1 MCLLREFDY
10 WVAHLG
16 HPIFSLNLGSVK
28 LLTLS
33 QYDLFWGCPFGH
45 PQFYV
50 FHIGVAQSGDPI
62 LTCFMLGVAN
72 LPPPI
77 YSNPAISPGLMPG
90 LIGVIGSDDSSFTWV
105 YVRVGESAHP
115 KCTYL
120 DRAKLPYPNTT
131 LSFGFAGRRIGASP
145 EAPLSLRVLRWGRL
159 IGRLQIRLF

>member
-1 MCLLREFDY
+1 MCLLRESDY

-16 HPIFSLNLGSVK
+16 HPIFSFNLGSVI

-33 QYDLFWGCPFGH
+33 QHDLFWGCPFGH
-45 PQFYV
+45 PQLYAL
-50 FHIGVAQSGDPI
+50 HIGVAQSGDPI

-105 YVRVGESAHP
+105 YVRVGRFAHP
-115 KCTYL
+115 KYI
-120 DRAKLPYPNTT
+120 N
-131 LSFGFAGRRIGASP
+131 RIGKDKDRGPP
-145 EAPLSLRVLRWGRL
+145 EAPYLYPFHVGLAQSGDPRLDYLR
-159 IGRLQIRLF
+159 